1 MSDHTSIFKVLV
13 IGDPHFKAD
22 NALETDLMTLKLVDL
37 VLQEQPDFTV
47 VLGDTLHTHD
57 LVRLDPLC
65 RATDFFR
72 KLRDVN
78 NHLYVLIGNHDR
90 PNNACYL
97 TSDHPFNSLK
107 DWRQTTVVDRVQ
119 TATHV
124 VRSIGKKVAFT
135 FAPYVPV
142 GRFAEALLTV
152 GLSTDPTADT
162 AIIPLKQMSSVF
174 AHQEFKWAK
183 MGAIVSEHGD
193 PWPIGAPLC
202 VSGHVHDY
210 DELCS
215 NLVYSGT
222 PIQHGYADKP
232 DKTVSILHFK
242 LAATREGDPSS
253 IVTIEAESGRIR
265 SEGPSASTD
274 STSELVQL
282 ELHRHQ
288 RVSLGIPPKIH
299 IRLTPEQLT
308 VYTPPTNAHVKIT
321 VEGDPDVIRQVLA
334 LDHVK
339 ALSMT
344 HGIKIVI
351 LDTRRSGDTK
361 GLESGSQIRGS
372 TPFRVRLHN
381 ALSLEPAEVQS
392 EFARLFGS
400 IGKVVPQG
408 NGITPRTP
416 SSLKVST
423 PSNLQ
428 MVADLT
434 PVKLQTMTS
443 VKLETLTPVKPET
456 ITPVKTVL
464 SDSTKSDFQTPPR
477 VFPRIVLPGSSKS
490 RRINPT

>member
-242 LAATREGDPSS
+242 LAA
-253 IVTIEAESGRIR
+253 
-265 SEGPSASTD
+265 STD

-339 ALSMT
+339 SLSMT

-372 TPFRVRLHN
+372 TPFRIRLQN

-400 IGKVVPQG
+400 TEPFRARAAPVTAGKAVAQG
-408 NGITPRTP
+408 NGVTPRTP
-416 SSLKVST
+416 LSLKVST

-443 VKLETLTPVKPET
+443 VKSETLTPVKPET

>member
-1 MSDHTSIFKVLV
+1 MSDPTSIFKVLV

-97 TSDHPFNSLK
+97 TSDHAFNSLK

-152 GLSTDPTADT
+152 GLSTDPTADI

-232 DKTVSILHFK
+232 DKTVSLLHFK
-242 LAATREGDPSS
+242 LAP
-253 IVTIEAESGRIR
+253 
-265 SEGPSASTD
+265 STD

-339 ALSMT
+339 SLSMT

-361 GLESGSQIRGS
+361 GLEPGSQIRGS
-372 TPFRVRLHN
+372 TPFRVRLQN

-392 EFARLFGS
+392 EFARLFGTTTQS
-400 IGKVVPQG
+400 GESRGVGAVSQG

-416 SSLKVST
+416 LSLKVST
-423 PSNLQ
+423 LSNLQ
-428 MVADLT
+428 MVGGLT
-434 PVKLQTMTS
+434 PVKSETMTPVKPEVIVP
-443 VKLETLTPVKPET
+443 VKLPTMTPVKPET
-456 ITPVKTVL
+456 ITSVKQVL
-464 SDSTKSDFQTPPR
+464 SDFQTPPR
-477 VFPRIVLPGSSKS
+477 VFPRIVLPGSSKT
-490 RRINPT
+490 RRINPN

>member
-1 MSDHTSIFKVLV
+1 MSDPTSIFKVLV

-22 NALETDLMTLKLVDL
+22 NALETDLMTLKLVEL
-37 VLQEQPDFTV
+37 VLQHQPDFTV

-107 DWRQTTVVDRVQ
+107 EWEKTTVVDRVQ
-119 TATHV
+119 TATHL
-124 VRSIGKKVAFT
+124 VRSVGKKVAFT

-142 GRFAEALLTV
+142 GRFAEALLTA
-152 GLSTDPTADT
+152 GLSPDPTIDT
-162 AIIPLKQMSSVF
+162 AIIPLKQMSGVF
-174 AHQEFKWAK
+174 AHQEFQWAK

-210 DELCS
+210 DELSS

-232 DKTVSILHFK
+232 DKTVSLLHFK
-242 LAATREGDPSS
+242 LG
-253 IVTIEAESGRIR
+253 
-265 SEGPSASTD
+265 ASTD
-274 STSELVQL
+274 PTSELVQL
-282 ELHRHQ
+282 ELQRHE

-299 IRLTPEQLT
+299 IRLTPEQLA
-308 VYTPPTNAHVKIT
+308 VYTPPNNAHVKIT

-339 ALSMT
+339 SLSRT

-361 GLESGSQIRGS
+361 GLESGSQTRGS
-372 TPFRVRLHN
+372 ISFRLRLQN

-392 EFARLFGS
+392 EFIRLFGKAVS
-400 IGKVVPQG
+400 VG
-408 NGITPRTP
+408 NGIATPRTP
-416 SSLKVST
+416 ASRVPLSLKIST
-423 PSNLQ
+423 PPNLG
-428 MVADLT
+428 MVSGS
-434 PVKLQTMTS
+434 TS
-443 VKLETLTPVKPET
+443 VKPET
-456 ITPVKTVL
+456 FNDVTPTKPVL
-464 SDSTKSDFQTPPR
+464 PNFTKSDFQTPPR
-477 VFPRIVLPGSSKS
+477 VFPRIAPPGSSKS
-490 RRINPT
+490 RRISPN

>member
-1 MSDHTSIFKVLV
+1 MSDPTSIFKVLV

-22 NALETDLMTLKLVDL
+22 NALETDLMTLKLVEL
-37 VLQEQPDFTV
+37 VLREQPDFTV

-65 RATDFFR
+65 RATDFFQ

-78 NHLYVLIGNHDR
+78 NHLYILIGNHDR

-119 TATHV
+119 IATHL
-124 VRSIGKKVAFT
+124 VRSTGKNVAFT

-142 GRFAEALLTV
+142 GRFAEALLTA
-152 GLSTDPTADT
+152 GLSTDPATDT
-162 AIIPLKQMSSVF
+162 ASIPLKQMSGVF
-174 AHQEFKWAK
+174 AHQEFQWAK

-193 PWPIGAPLC
+193 PWPISAPLC

-210 DELCS
+210 DELSS

-232 DKTVSILHFK
+232 DKTVSLLHFK
-242 LAATREGDPSS
+242 LAA
-253 IVTIEAESGRIR
+253 
-265 SEGPSASTD
+265 STD
-274 STSELVQL
+274 PTSELVQL

-299 IRLTPEQLT
+299 IRLTPEQLA
-308 VYTPPTNAHVKIT
+308 VYTPPINAHVKIT

-339 ALSMT
+339 RLSRT

-351 LDTRRSGDTK
+351 LDTRRTGDTK
-361 GLESGSQIRGS
+361 GLESGSQTRGS
-372 TPFRVRLHN
+372 TPFRVRLQN

-392 EFARLFGS
+392 EFTRLFG
-400 IGKVVPQG
+400 KVVW
-408 NGITPRTP
+408 NETATPRTP
-416 SSLKVST
+416 ISLKVST
-423 PSNLQ
+423 PPHLR
-428 MVADLT
+428 VT
-434 PVKLQTMTS
+434 PGPTS
-443 VKLETLTPVKPET
+443 VKPE
-456 ITPVKTVL
+456 VL
-464 SDSTKSDFQTPPR
+464 SEATHTKPVVSEFTKSEYQTPPR
-477 VFPRIVLPGSSKS
+477 VFPRVALPGSSKS
-490 RRINPT
+490 RRISPM